1 MTAAR
6 KRAGWFQESKNKQ
19 TNKQTNKKCGMQMLN
34 KGNGG
39 RA

>member
-19 TNKQTNKKCGMQMLN
+19 TNKQKKCGMQMLN

>member
-6 KRAGWFQESKNKQ
+6 KRAGWFQESKKQ
-19 TNKQTNKKCGMQMLN
+19 TNKQKKCGMQMLN

>member
-19 TNKQTNKKCGMQMLN
+19 TNKQKKKCGMQMLN